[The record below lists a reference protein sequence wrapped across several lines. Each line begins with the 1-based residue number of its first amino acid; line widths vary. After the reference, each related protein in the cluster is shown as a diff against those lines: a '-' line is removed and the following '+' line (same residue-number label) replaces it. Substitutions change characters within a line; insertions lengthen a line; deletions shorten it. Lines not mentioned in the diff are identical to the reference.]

1 MRVLEDACE
10 ALGAEHAGRPTGSF
24 GDLGVFAFYP
34 NKQITTGEGGLIV
47 TDDERLAAIGRS
59 LRNQGRGEGSDW
71 FDHIRLGYNYRL
83 DELSA
88 ALGVAQFERLGELLA
103 KRQRVAA
110 MYTEALRSVDAI
122 TPPFVS
128 PTTTRMSWF
137 VYVITLDRAVD
148 RDRLVAD
155 LSLAGIDT
163 RAYFRPIHLQPYFIE
178 RFGDLRGSLPV
189 TEDIGRRTLAVP
201 FHGRLSAESVGYVVE
216 ELERAIARQG

>member
-1 MRVLEDACE
+1 
-10 ALGAEHAGRPTGSF
+10 
-24 GDLGVFAFYP
+24 
-34 NKQITTGEGGLIV
+34 
-47 TDDERLAAIGRS
+47 
-59 LRNQGRGEGSDW
+59 
-71 FDHIRLGYNYRL
+71 
-83 DELSA
+83 
-88 ALGVAQFERLGELLA
+88 
-103 KRQRVAA
+103 
-110 MYTEALRSVDAI
+110 
-122 TPPFVS
+122 
-128 PTTTRMSWF
+128 MSWF